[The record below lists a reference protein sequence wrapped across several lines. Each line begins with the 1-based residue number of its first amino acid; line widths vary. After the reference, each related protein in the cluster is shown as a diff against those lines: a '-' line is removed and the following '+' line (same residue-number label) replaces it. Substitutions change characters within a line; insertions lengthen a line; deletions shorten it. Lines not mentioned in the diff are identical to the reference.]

1 MNFLMTSTPLAM
13 QACGHPFGAAAFV
26 ISSHIIGMFGPSLFT
41 GTLIRR
47 FGVVPVMLVGAAL
60 NLVTIAIAVS
70 GISIAHFWWAL
81 VVLGVGWNFLY
92 TGGTTLLTETYRPE
106 ERAKAQGLNDQM
118 IFLMMLVSSFASGLT
133 VTTAG
138 WERVN
143 LLALPAVA
151 IVLAALTWFA
161 VHQRAQR
168 MAAA

>member
-1 MNFLMTSTPLAM
+1 
-13 QACGHPFGAAAFV
+13 
-26 ISSHIIGMFGPSLFT
+26 
-41 GTLIRR
+41 
-47 FGVVPVMLVGAAL
+47 VMLVGAAL

-92 TGGTTLLTETYRPE
+92 TGGTMLLTETYRPE

-151 IVLAALTWFA
+151 VVLAALTWFA